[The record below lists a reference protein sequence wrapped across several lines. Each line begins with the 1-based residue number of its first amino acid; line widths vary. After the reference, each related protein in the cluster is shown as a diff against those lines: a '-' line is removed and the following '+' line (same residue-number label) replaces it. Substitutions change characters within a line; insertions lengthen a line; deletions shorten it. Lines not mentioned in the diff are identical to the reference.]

1 VAVLIALVAVAGIVA
16 GVLLARLDGGTVTPR
31 MGQGGMSPGMMVVD
45 TDRMGD
51 TCEEW
56 MAANPARA
64 TDVDAQAWCDS
75 MAEWMS
81 EHMGG

>member
-1 VAVLIALVAVAGIVA
+1 
-16 GVLLARLDGGTVTPR
+16 

-51 TCEEW
+51 TCEAW